1 MIAAPSIS
9 VLSFLLNA
17 GAPINGT
24 TVRGDTCLHYAV
36 MAGHEEAVRFLL
48 QSVRLHLLY
57 PSTFPP
63 FPPSSPLA
71 CARKDLLL
79 PRDASVTPP
88 RIAGCRRE
96 RKR

>member
-57 PSTFPP
+57 PSSFSSFP
-63 FPPSSPLA
+63 FLSSCLRSKGVVA
-71 CARKDLLL
+71 A
-79 PRDASVTPP
+79 RDASVTPP
-88 RIAGCRRE
+88 RIAGCRRK